1 MGKKY
6 LNLYFFAFFYQGR
19 LTNPLWLACS
29 YAALTEMHLAYHFK
43 MHIYKYACDRKI
55 FRVLT
60 KEVYNSE
67 YLQNS

>member
-1 MGKKY
+1 MGKIFE
-6 LNLYFFAFFYQGR
+6 LRFLSLFNQGR
-19 LTNPLWLACS
+19 IINPLWLACS

-60 KEVYNSE
+60 SNDVDS
-67 YLQNS
+67 